1 MEPKSSSVLVIGQ
14 GYVGLPLACELARVG
29 FSVVGLDTNP
39 ERVQALNAG
48 VSGVE
53 TQLDSAL
60 ADALE
65 RGYTAKTQVDTGE
78 LFDVVVVCVPTPLD
92 HGGKVDLTAVLSAAE
107 VGAKALK
114 RKGLFIL
121 ESTSFPGTTEEQVLP
136 FLEEA
141 LGTID
146 QDFYLAFSPER
157 IDPGNANF
165 DISNTPRIVGGVT
178 QSSGERAAE
187 LYRTFLNEVTVLRGA
202 KEAEMAKLLENT
214 YRQVNIALANE
225 LSKVSHEMGID
236 YWEVLR
242 GASTKP
248 YGFQSFQ
255 PGPGV
260 GGHCIPIDPMYLNEK
275 VLGVLGRPLEFVELA
290 QRVNDEMPQYVVER
304 TVGWLETHDFNP
316 QSSRVLLL
324 GATYKADIA
333 DRRGAPLDEIFLAL
347 RRAGVS
353 VAFHDPFIT
362 EISLGDEKVSGV
374 PALEIALNECDLA
387 VLLQPH
393 SMYKEPGLF
402 QGCSVFDTRGVLQ
415 GLNIERL

>member
-92 HGGKVDLTAVLSAAE
+92 LGGKVDLTAVLSAAE

-121 ESTSFPGTTEEQVLP
+121 ESTSFPGTTEEKVLP

-141 LGTID
+141 LGKID

-165 DISNTPRIVGGVT
+165 DITNTPRIVGGVT
-178 QSSGERAAE
+178 RSSGEKAAE
-187 LYRTFLNEVTVLRGA
+187 MYRTFLQDVTVLSGA

-248 YGFQSFQ
+248 YGFQPFQ

-275 VLGVLGRPLEFVELA
+275 VTQVLGAPLKFVELA
-290 QRVNDEMPQYVVER
+290 QSVNNAMSRYVVER
-304 TVGWLETHDFNP
+304 ALRILQTQGEDKP
-316 QSSRVLLL
+316 KVLLL
-324 GATYKADIA
+324 GASYKANVG
-333 DRRGAPLDEIFLAL
+333 DRRGAPLDEVLVDL
-347 RRAGVS
+347 EEHGCEVH
-353 VAFHDPFIT
+353 FHDPHCPNIT
-362 EISLGDEKVSGV
+362 IGERSLTSV
-374 PALEIALNECDLA
+374 AHLEAAVESADLV
-387 VLLQPH
+387 VLLQAH
-393 SMYKEPGLF
+393 REYLEAGVLDSARMVL
-402 QGCSVFDTRGVLQ
+402 DTRGVLV
-415 GLNIERL
+415 GPLVERL

>member
-121 ESTSFPGTTEEQVLP
+121 ESTSCPGTTEEKVLP

-141 LGTID
+141 LGKID

-165 DISNTPRIVGGVT
+165 DITNTPRIVGGVT
-178 QSSGERAAE
+178 RASGEKAAE
-187 LYRTFLNEVTVLRGA
+187 MYRTFLQDVTVLSGA
-202 KEAEMAKLLENT
+202 KEAEMATLLENT

-225 LSKVSHEMGID
+225 
-236 YWEVLR
+236 
-242 GASTKP
+242 
-248 YGFQSFQ
+248 
-255 PGPGV
+255 
-260 GGHCIPIDPMYLNEK
+260 
-275 VLGVLGRPLEFVELA
+275 
-290 QRVNDEMPQYVVER
+290 
-304 TVGWLETHDFNP
+304 
-316 QSSRVLLL
+316 
-324 GATYKADIA
+324 
-333 DRRGAPLDEIFLAL
+333 
-347 RRAGVS
+347 
-353 VAFHDPFIT
+353 
-362 EISLGDEKVSGV
+362 
-374 PALEIALNECDLA
+374 
-387 VLLQPH
+387 
-393 SMYKEPGLF
+393 
-402 QGCSVFDTRGVLQ
+402 
-415 GLNIERL
+415 

>member
-1 MEPKSSSVLVIGQ
+1 MEPNSSSVLVIGQ

-29 FSVVGLDTNP
+29 FCVVGLDTNP

-60 ADALE
+60 SEAIE
-65 RGYTAKTQVDTGE
+65 RGYTAQTAVGVGE
-78 LFDVVVVCVPTPLD
+78 LFDIVVVCVPTPLD

-114 RKGLFIL
+114 RKGLFVL
-121 ESTSFPGTTEEQVLP
+121 ESTSFPGTTEEKVLP

-141 LGTID
+141 LGTLD

-165 DISNTPRIVGGVT
+165 DITNTPRIVGGV
-178 QSSGERAAE
+178 SRASGEKAAE
-187 LYRTFLNEVTVLRGA
+187 MYRTFLSDVTVLRGA

-248 YGFQSFQ
+248 YGFQPFQ

-260 GGHCIPIDPMYLNEK
+260 GGHCIPIDPMYLNERVTQ
-275 VLGVLGRPLEFVELA
+275 VLGAPLKFVELA
-290 QRVNDEMPQYVVER
+290 QSVNNGMPRYVVER
-304 TVGWLETHDFNP
+304 AMKILQTQDTEN
-316 QSSRVLLL
+316 SRVLLL
-324 GATYKADIA
+324 GASYKANVG
-333 DRRGAPLDEIFLAL
+333 DRRGAPLDEVLVDL
-347 RRAGVS
+347 EEHGCEVK
-353 VAFHDPFIT
+353 FHDPLCPTIT
-362 EISLGDEKVSGV
+362 ISERQLLSV
-374 PALEIALNECDLA
+374 AHLEEAVRDADLV
-387 VLLQPH
+387 VLLQAH
-393 SMYKEPGLF
+393 SEYLAPGALDAARA
-402 QGCSVFDTRGVLQ
+402 VLDTRGVLD
-415 GLNIERL
+415 GPSVERL